1 MMRVDNFMKLNEE
14 GVTAGMMAFSER
26 DCRDD
31 QVAELAYELLGF
43 DAESTRMEEGLEIE
57 SLTH

>member
-1 MMRVDNFMKLNEE
+1 MTVDKFIETNKEYSN
-14 GVTAGMMAFSER
+14 AGMMAFSER
-26 DCRDD
+26 DSRDD

-43 DAESTRMEEGLEIE
+43 DSESIRMEEGLEIE